1 MLKNHKFGKNR
12 KGTTLVFV
20 KISYKSI
27 KMPIN
32 HKFSTNRKGTTL
44 VLLKYLINQG
54 STLTFTNTKTQGTQP
69 ESSEI
74 S

>member
-32 HKFSTNRKGTTL
+32 QNL
-44 VLLKYLINQG
+44 VKIVKVLPWFLLKYLINQG